1 MFAWAPIA
9 ELMFIIEKDNVIRI
23 APSIKPRGGL
33 APHAS
38 PIISE
43 PRLGKRNSDLDILA
57 SNFIGIDIAL
67 ELLLPSYLL
76 LRQGGEGNIREF
88 LSGR

>member
-1 MFAWAPIA
+1 MAWAPIA
-9 ELMFIIEKDNVIRI
+9 ELMFIMENDNVVRI
-23 APSIKPRGGL
+23 APSIKPKGGL

-57 SNFIGIDIAL
+57 SSFIEVDIAL
-67 ELLLPSYLL
+67 ELLLPPYLTL
-76 LRQGGEGNIREF
+76 NN
-88 LSGR
+88 SGDRKSFSLQVL

>member
-9 ELMFIIEKDNVIRI
+9 ELMFIMEKDNAIRI
-23 APSIKPRGGL
+23 APSIKPKGGL

-57 SNFIGIDIAL
+57 SSLIGVDIAL
-67 ELLLPSYLL
+67 GLLLHS
-76 LRQGGEGNIREF
+76 
-88 LSGR
+88 